1 MYYFKETNEN
11 IEKYEVLY
19 DKEVINKL
27 KMEIINNCSRIVHH
41 AYIGTRNL
49 YHEGNYKIINY
60 ESKRVAVNEY
70 NDGPAE
76 DIYRFSY
83 DKYEYPYLVNLIDKL
98 LVGNSDV
105 IEEIFNPDFDKER
118 DLSFSKLIELIS
130 KEIDEINNVETERK
144 IEKLNELEQLLA
156 SADLNKNQVSVNSY
170 YLELQKLITMNLV
183 DRIDKKEIIRVRK
196 FFND

>member
-1 MYYFKETNEN
+1 MKSYFQ
-11 IEKYEVLY
+11 
-19 DKEVINKL
+19 
-27 KMEIINNCSRIVHH
+27 
-41 AYIGTRNL
+41 
-49 YHEGNYKIINY
+49 
-60 ESKRVAVNEY
+60 
-70 NDGPAE
+70 
-76 DIYRFSY
+76 
-83 DKYEYPYLVNLIDKL
+83 LV
-98 LVGNSDV
+98 V
-105 IEEIFNPDFDKER
+105 PDFDKER